1 MIEMRGNQYSCWF
14 QRMLLYCRK
23 LTEAG
28 GVESLTL
35 RLLDGCNY
43 REWDL

>member
-1 MIEMRGNQYSCWF
+1 
-14 QRMLLYCRK
+14 MLLDLRK
-23 LTEAG
+23 LAKVG

-35 RLLDGCNY
+35 RLLVDCNY